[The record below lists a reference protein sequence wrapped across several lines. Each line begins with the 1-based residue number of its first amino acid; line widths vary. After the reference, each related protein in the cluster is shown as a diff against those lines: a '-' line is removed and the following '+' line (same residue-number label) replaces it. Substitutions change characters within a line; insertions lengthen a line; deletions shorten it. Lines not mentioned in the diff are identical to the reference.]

1 MAGIA
6 TSPLLLPLFL
16 SLPLSLL
23 LPLFL
28 SLPLLLFLS
37 SLLRVAVVCSFPA
50 QPKEHV
56 ISTLSAVERAG
67 ALCRRSGETRAF
79 RLCRC
84 LYLCLSS
91 RRDLLLSL
99 PVYAVILERSERGI
113 RLCRCLSSIIATH
126 KSSFRLEAAHYA
138 AAAEKNPL
146 PTNTSSEPK
155 APIYSLP
162 RSRVPRDSFAVT
174 TQNNR
179 EYADVLNIA
188 TQEILQ
194 TQPTTNSSL
203 ERG

>member
-138 AAAEKNPL
+138 AAAEKPASYQHL
-146 PTNTSSEPK
+146 FRAQSTHLFSAPKPGAPRQFRSDHSEQ
-155 APIYSLP
+155 
-162 RSRVPRDSFAVT
+162 SRVRRRPQHRNPGNPSDA
-174 TQNNR
+174 
-179 EYADVLNIA
+179 ADD
-188 TQEILQ
+188 E
-194 TQPTTNSSL
+194 
-203 ERG
+203 